1 MTKQDFTAIA
11 VIIDASGS
19 MGHLQHD
26 TIGSFNQFLTDQKVA
41 PGEAAFSLCT
51 FNTDYRLVHDFIPL
65 AGAPNL
71 DAKTY
76 RPSGG
81 TALLDAMGTTIDSLG
96 TKLAAMTEE
105 NRPSKVIV
113 LVITDGEENYSH
125 RFSLEQIKE
134 KVSHQHDVYGWE
146 FLFFGANIDAI
157 SAGAS
162 LGVAAQNTISYSS
175 TTRGTSRLYA
185 TASASVSSYRA
196 GGTLT
201 IVNDL
206 TDDTIAGSSGVAV
219 ISPVGASVGITGT
232 AKPTVFDPG
241 HSLPTKK

>member
-1 MTKQDFTAIA
+1 
-11 VIIDASGS
+11 
-19 MGHLQHD
+19 
-26 TIGSFNQFLTDQKVA
+26 
-41 PGEAAFSLCT
+41 LCT
-51 FNTDYRLVHDFIPL
+51 FNTDYRLVHDFASL
-65 AGAPNL
+65 ATVPNL
-71 DAKTY
+71 NTKSY
-76 RPSGG
+76 NPSGG
-81 TALLDAMGTTIDSLG
+81 TALLDALGTTIDALG
-96 TKLAAMTEE
+96 SKLSAMPEE
-105 NRPSKVIV
+105 ERASKVVV
-113 LVITDGEENYSH
+113 LSITDGEENSSR

-175 TTRGTSRLYA
+175 TTKGTSRLYA

-201 IVNDL
+201 IDNDL